1 MKRLI
6 CGRQFTHIATIEP
19 ERDDTGNVREFS
31 PRGPDNRELSDAPFC
46 RFSFPRERRQSGVYA
61 VVVND
66 RVVYVGKTN
75 NLSRRWGPGEYGEI
89 RVPEPGNPQVTNRRV
104 NHGILEAA
112 RRSESVQVWFHETH
126 ERDIVETQLIE
137 RLDLL
142 WNREGP
148 ATSIRRQ
155 SQPPSVGSPW
165 PNAIRAAESAKSIF
179 VTNQVLGE
187 RLFME
192 LLARHPQDGMV
203 YMKRAE
209 AYEAVGNRK
218 AAAADFARA
227 ESLVPYPGR
236 KAQARAGLLRT
247 RSAG

>member
-6 CGRQFTHIATIEP
+6 CGQQFALITTIDP
-19 ERDDTGNVREFS
+19 DRDDRGRVKEFS
-31 PRGPDNRELSDAPFC
+31 PRGTDNPELSDAPFC
-46 RFSFPRERRQSGVYA
+46 RFEFPAGHAQSGVYA
-61 VVVND
+61 VAVND

-89 RVPEPGNPQVTNRRV
+89 RVPAPGNPQVTNRRV

-112 RRSESVQVWFHETH
+112 RRGEVVQVWFHQTPN
-126 ERDIVETQLIE
+126 RDTVEDLLIG

-148 ATSIRRQ
+148 AAAA
-155 SQPPSVGSPW
+155 SQPTSFQPGAARWPS
-165 PNAIRAAESAKSIF
+165 AMRAAESAKTVF
-179 VTNQVLGE
+179 AGHRPLGE
-187 RLFME
+187 KLFLE
-192 LLARHPQDGMV
+192 LLERHPNDGMI

-209 AYEAVGNRK
+209 AREEAGEAK

-227 ESLVPYPGR
+227 EVLVPFPGR

-247 RSAG
+247 RGAG